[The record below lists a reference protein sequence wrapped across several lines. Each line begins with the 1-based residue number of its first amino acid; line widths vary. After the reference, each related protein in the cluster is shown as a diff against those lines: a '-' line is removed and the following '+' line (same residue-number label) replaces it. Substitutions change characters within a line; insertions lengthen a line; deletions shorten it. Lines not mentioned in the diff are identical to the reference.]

1 MDLGEDTDGMAVLRE
16 GAGFCDMVAFFIDVL
31 CVRAFGAVPDK
42 AEGFELASI
51 RFHDIAVIDMDDRFI
66 RDPFADGVKV

>member
-1 MDLGEDTDGMAVLRE
+1 MDLREDTDGMAILRK

-31 CVRAFGAVPDK
+31 CVRAFGAIPDEAK
-42 AEGFELASI
+42 GFKLAAI

-66 RDPFADGVKV
+66 RNLFADGVKV